1 MKKITTLLI
10 IIQLTILTIT
20 TATFA
25 QEEWEKEMQKDFAK
39 VLKAQKDAPEKHREL
54 IAEWQK
60 EGHLAELIQ
69 RYETEKVNREND
81 AAFIYGLG
89 YAYALTDTKQNADA
103 EEIAISHYETALQL
117 DPSLFWAH
125 YSLGAIYQK
134 QQNYDQALTKFQT
147 CLTINPEYYPAHY
160 YIGEIHLKQGKHA
173 EALQSFEVA
182 QTLNPK
188 WEYPIYGRG
197 LVYFDQG
204 NLNQARETFERAI
217 QNNRKFAP
225 AYIKLGQVLAKE
237 KFFDDALQ
245 EYQKAAEYQPYT
257 ATDVFD
263 LAVIFAEADNT
274 DGAVQLY
281 HRTLEID
288 ATYAP
293 AHFAVADVLYLQGDI
308 TTAII
313 HYKRAIASDPAL
325 KDKIYKPLEPYFA
338 ETMGADDARE
348 LLKKAMSILPN
359 DPRSQFYMGKL
370 EADAGNTEKAI
381 AHYKKTLE
389 IVDADPS
396 YLELQLPRGHFHDSY
411 VHLGD
416 LYRQQGNLETAAT
429 YYRQALELNPDL
441 ATRFWEQGKTAFES
455 GNYKDAVE
463 PLNVHIILF
472 PKDIDATYLLGQTY
486 EANEDKANALV
497 YYEKTLQLDANRS
510 DVLYKMVQIYREGE
524 SHQQAIDAL
533 EKIIVI
539 NPEDAQAHYLSAL
552 SHVEL
557 EQPDEALAAFLETVR
572 LTPDNVAAQYQI
584 GMLYENKGDIDNAIV
599 YFEKTTELDPENAE
613 PFFRLGGIYQER
625 KDEDNMIRVYQP
637 ALKLEPNH
645 PNIHHTLAVIF
656 ERRSKEGAEENHE
669 NNIQQAFHHYALANE
684 HDPEHF
690 DWHYS
695 YARLLDTY
703 AETLENFHKHAEMA
717 VKEYTATIA
726 LKPDLVDAYFHRGM
740 ITNRYKRIGNTL
752 YRSSQILEDFKQV
765 VDLEPKNVDAHYHIG
780 TLQLYIE
787 QHKLAEETFQK
798 VIQLEPKYK
807 GVHTHLGKLAERE
820 QNWKKAI
827 QLYEKEIAI
836 DDEATEA
843 YQRLGDLYYNSEME
857 LNKAKDML
865 IKALALNDAHVPTI
879 IVYANVLYS
888 MDQLGAAA
896 DQFEHALQLE
906 PRNLTANY
914 NLALMYQYTERT
926 ELAKE
931 QWKQFLKLNPPEQ
944 WKVEAEN
951 HLSKLGGK

>member
-39 VLKAQKDAPEKHREL
+39 VLKAKKDAPEKHREL

-103 EEIAISHYETALQL
+103 EELAISHYETALQL

-147 CLTINPEYYPAHY
+147 CLTLNPEYYPAHY

-274 DGAVQLY
+274 EGAIQLY

-293 AHFAVADVLYLQGDI
+293 AHFAVADVLYAQGDI
-308 TTAII
+308 KTAII
-313 HYKRAIASDPAL
+313 HYKRAIASDPTL

-338 ETMGADDARE
+338 ETMGADEARE

-370 EADAGNTEKAI
+370 EADAGNIEKAI
-381 AHYKKTLE
+381 EHYKKTLE

-396 YLELQLPRGHFHDSY
+396 YLALQLPHGHFHDSH

-510 DVLYKMVQIYREGE
+510 DVLYKMVHIYREGE
-524 SHQQAIDAL
+524 SHQKGIDTL
-533 EKIIVI
+533 KKIIAI

-572 LTPDNVAAQYQI
+572 LTPENVAAQYQV
-584 GMLYENKGDIDNAIV
+584 GMLYEKKSDIDNAIV

-656 ERRSKEGAEENHE
+656 ERRSKDASEENHE

-690 DWHYS
+690 EWHYS

-740 ITNRYKRIGNTL
+740 ITNRYKRIGKTL

-765 VDLEPKNVDAHYHIG
+765 VDLEPKNVEAHYHIG

-798 VIQLEPKYK
+798 VIRLDPKYK
-807 GVHTHLGKLAERE
+807 SVHTQLGKLAERE

-931 QWKQFLKLNPPEQ
+931 QWKQFIKLNPPEQ

-951 HLSKLGGK
+951 HLSELGGK